1 MSAAGVLRRL
11 VRWRSFGESRAADA
25 LRASSAEAASAQSRA
40 DAAHETILAQQARR
54 GELLAPGV
62 LDLGLMHAAAQV
74 EADARSRA
82 EQREALLR
90 MAREEEAQA
99 REAHLQARARTRV
112 AEGRRGRLAAQEQGR
127 REKTD
132 FDRVADAYQ
141 ANVRRAGR
149 GEGR

>member
-40 DAAHETILAQQARR
+40 DAAHETVLAQQARR

-112 AEGRRGRLAAQEQGR
+112 A
-127 REKTD
+127 
-132 FDRVADAYQ
+132 DAYQ
-141 ANVRRAGR
+141 ANVRRARR